1 MPRSYHKFLFGHYG
15 TVAQQPGVSPTELN
29 TLCDEYFQREIA
41 VNSVEAERIERETRG
56 QCDSGI

>member
-1 MPRSYHKFLFGHYG
+1 M
-15 TVAQQPGVSPTELN
+15 AQQPGVSPTELN